1 MFNILNTS
9 SPNKGRKEF
18 DVEIKVGGLQP
29 RYLTQTTGEIDEPE
43 SNDPQYDLN
52 KIRNRLK
59 YAIEDMREDTK
70 NMVSMAPTYDNFP
83 KTSVPSISAFRMS
96 NYSTSNAFNT
106 GNNFNTQVYGSY
118 ENS

>member
-1 MFNILNTS
+1 
-9 SPNKGRKEF
+9 
-18 DVEIKVGGLQP
+18 
-29 RYLTQTTGEIDEPE
+29 
-43 SNDPQYDLN
+43 
-52 KIRNRLK
+52 
-59 YAIEDMREDTK
+59 MREDTK

-118 ENS
+118 ENSQSNSNSPIDKNQTKR